1 MRAFRSPAL
10 LAVAAAILLAAPAA
24 QMQVL
29 AQSKDSGLALSNDKP
44 IQIESDNLEIREQ
57 EKKAY
62 FNGNVRVAQG
72 EMTLQ
77 AAKMTVFYKS
87 DTKSIASGGT
97 DIDRIEVSGNVKL
110 ASATQQA
117 TADNGSFNM
126 VTEVLVLNGN
136 PVVLSE
142 GGNVFTGCKLTV
154 QMKSGLANLG
164 SCGSRVKILI
174 DPKSNKSN

>member
-10 LAVAAAILLAAPAA
+10 LAVAAILLGSPVA
-24 QMQVL
+24 QMQAL
-29 AQSKDSGLALSNDKP
+29 AQSRDSGLALSNDKP

-62 FNGNVRVAQG
+62 FDGNVRVAQG
-72 EMTLQ
+72 AMTLQ
-77 AAKMTVFYKS
+77 AGKMTVFYKS
-87 DTKSIASGGT
+87 GTKSIASGGT

-110 ASATQQA
+110 SSATQSA
-117 TADNGSFNM
+117 TGNDGSFNM
-126 VTEVLVLNGN
+126 VTEVLVLTGN

-164 SCGSRVKILI
+164 SCGNRVKILI

>member
-1 MRAFRSPAL
+1 MRAIRIPAL
-10 LAVAAAILLAAPAA
+10 LAAAFTVSIAIMAPTGSA
-24 QMQVL
+24 QTR
-29 AQSKDSGLALSNDKP
+29 DSGLALSNDKP
-44 IQIESDNLEIREQ
+44 IQIESDDLEIREQ
-57 EKKAY
+57 EKKA
-62 FNGNVRVAQG
+62 FFKGNVRVAQG
-72 EMTLQ
+72 EMTLRSNN
-77 AAKMTVFYKS
+77 MTVFYKS
-87 DTKSIASGGT
+87 GTNSIAAGGA

-117 TADNGSFNM
+117 TANEGTFNM

-164 SCGSRVKILI
+164 RCNDGRVKILI
-174 DPKSNKSN
+174 DPKSN